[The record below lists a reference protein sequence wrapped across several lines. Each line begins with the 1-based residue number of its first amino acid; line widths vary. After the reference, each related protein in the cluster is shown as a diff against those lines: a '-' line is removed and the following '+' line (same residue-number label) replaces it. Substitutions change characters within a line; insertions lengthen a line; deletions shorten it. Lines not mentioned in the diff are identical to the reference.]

1 MLCAA
6 WLPAEASSELWKG
19 AGRVSFDIFVESFG
33 TPPRAD
39 TSAVRRYLEPLLDA
53 PNHIV
58 ITDGES
64 ELYGL
69 ENDPVTGL
77 MFTHTSGK
85 AMGDVIYQAAVLG
98 GWVVYPVGCPVCI
111 TNEAQASSL
120 IPELVAKYGYRLA
133 RSGADIWDV
142 IATA

>member
-1 MLCAA
+1 
-6 WLPAEASSELWKG
+6 
-19 AGRVSFDIFVESFG
+19 VSFDIFVESFG
-33 TPPRAD
+33 IPANAD
-39 TSAVRRYLEPLLDA
+39 TSSVRGYLEQFLDA
-53 PNHIV
+53 PHHIV
-58 ITDGES
+58 IAGGES
-64 ELYGL
+64 EVYGL
-69 ENDPVTGL
+69 EGDRVTGL

-111 TNEAQASSL
+111 TSEAQAGSL
-120 IPELVAKYGYRLA
+120 IHELVAEYGYRLV

>member
-1 MLCAA
+1 M
-6 WLPAEASSELWKG
+6 
-19 AGRVSFDIFVESFG
+19 SFDIFVDSFG
-33 TPPRAD
+33 TPSRAD
-39 TSAVRRYLEPLLDA
+39 TSAVRRYLDPFLDG

-58 ITDGES
+58 VVGGES
-64 ELYGL
+64 EIYGL
-69 ENDPVTGL
+69 ERDPVTGL

-85 AMGDVIYQAAVLG
+85 AMGEVIYHTAVLG

-111 TNEAQASSL
+111 TSEAQADLL
-120 IPELVAKYGYRLA
+120 IPELVAEYGYCLV